1 MQKITAKKIVI
12 NLCWVKSKGGIT
24 VIINFISQYKSNT
37 LYVLYDNSDLDKY
50 IKNFDSKFIDTKRIY
65 HLFLNFFLDKQTL
78 EKINSYDYI
87 IHFGNFGFKTT
98 IKSYTLI
105 QNILPLVKPLSS
117 LRNFALNLA
126 YKYTFKITDEII
138 VQQKHVAD
146 TIPYQYKTKIIGS
159 FEIKKI
165 RQSENIGLVTI
176 YEEIKNKNPK
186 FQKELLR
193 EIASKFDEKIT
204 VINLSTNN
212 EIYKNNF
219 NVLEDL
225 DRNELM
231 QVFKSHSTYIHT
243 SEFETVGLPI
253 YEALELG
260 LKVVVPNL
268 EYINPENE
276 NIFKYEFGNY
286 SSAINAIDESIKNL
300 EKVYCD
306 VPIYYENWNLG

>member
-1 MQKITAKKIVI
+1 MKKIVI
-12 NLCWVKSKGGIT
+12 NLCGVKSKGGIT
-24 VIINFISQYKSNT
+24 VINNFISQNKSNT

-50 IKNFDSKFIDTKRIY
+50 IKNFDNKFIDTKRIY

-126 YKYTFKITDEII
+126 YNYTFKITDEII

-146 TIPYQYKTKIIGS
+146 TIPNQYKTKIIGS

-165 RQSENIGLVTI
+165 RQSENIGFVTI

-268 EYINPENE
+268 EYINLENE

>member
-1 MQKITAKKIVI
+1 MKKIVI
-12 NLCWVKSKGGIT
+12 NLCGVKSKGGIT
-24 VIINFISQYKSNT
+24 VINNYISQNKSNT

-146 TIPYQYKTKIIGS
+146 TIPNQYKTKIIGS
-159 FEIKKI
+159 FEIKNIK
-165 RQSENIGLVTI
+165 QSENIGFVTI

-268 EYINPENE
+268 EYINLENE

>member
-1 MQKITAKKIVI
+1 MKKIVI
-12 NLCWVKSKGGIT
+12 NLCGVKSKGGIT
-24 VIINFISQYKSNT
+24 VINNYISQNKSNT

-50 IKNFDSKFIDTKRIY
+50 IKNFDNKFIDTKRIY
-65 HLFLNFFLDKQTL
+65 HLFLNFFVDKQTL

-146 TIPYQYKTKIIGS
+146 TIPNQYKTKIIGS

-165 RQSENIGLVTI
+165 KQSENIGFVTI

-268 EYINPENE
+268 EYINLENE

>member
-1 MQKITAKKIVI
+1 MKKIVI
-12 NLCWVKSKGGIT
+12 NLCGVKSKGGVT
-24 VIINFISQYKSNT
+24 VINNYISQNKSNT

-146 TIPYQYKTKIIGS
+146 TIPNQYKTKIIGS

-165 RQSENIGLVTI
+165 KQSENIGFVTI

-268 EYINPENE
+268 EYINLENE

-300 EKVYCD
+300 EKVYCN

>member
-1 MQKITAKKIVI
+1 MKKIVI
-12 NLCWVKSKGGIT
+12 NLCGVKSKGGVT
-24 VIINFISQYKSNT
+24 VINNFISQNKSNT
-37 LYVLYDNSDLDKY
+37 WYVLYVNSDLDKY

-146 TIPYQYKTKIIGS
+146 TIPNQYKTKIIGS

-165 RQSENIGLVTI
+165 KQSENIGFVTI

-219 NVLEDL
+219 NVLQDL

-268 EYINPENE
+268 EYINLENE

>member
-1 MQKITAKKIVI
+1 MKKIVI
-12 NLCWVKSKGGIT
+12 NLCGVKSKGGVT
-24 VIINFISQYKSNT
+24 VINNYISQNKSNT

-50 IKNFDSKFIDTKRIY
+50 IKNFDNKFIDTKRIY

-87 IHFGNFGFKTT
+87 IHFGNIGFKTT

-146 TIPYQYKTKIIGS
+146 TIPNQYKTKIIGS

-165 RQSENIGLVTI
+165 RQSENIGFVTI

-268 EYINPENE
+268 EYINLENE

>member
-1 MQKITAKKIVI
+1 MKKIVI
-12 NLCWVKSKGGIT
+12 NLCGVKSKGGVT
-24 VIINFISQYKSNT
+24 VINNYISQNKSNT

-138 VQQKHVAD
+138 VQQKHVED
-146 TIPYQYKTKIIGS
+146 TIPNQYKTKIIGS

-165 RQSENIGLVTI
+165 KQSENIGFVTI

-212 EIYKNNF
+212 EIYENNF

-268 EYINPENE
+268 EYINLENE

>member
-1 MQKITAKKIVI
+1 MKKIVI
-12 NLCWVKSKGGIT
+12 NLCGVKSKGGIT
-24 VIINFISQYKSNT
+24 VINNYISQNKSNT

-78 EKINSYDYI
+78 KKINSYDYI

-117 LRNFALNLA
+117 LRNFTLNLA

-146 TIPYQYKTKIIGS
+146 TIPNQYKTKIIGS

-165 RQSENIGLVTI
+165 KQSENIGFVTI

-212 EIYKNNF
+212 EIYENNF

-268 EYINPENE
+268 EYINLENE

>member
-1 MQKITAKKIVI
+1 MKKIVI
-12 NLCWVKSKGGIT
+12 NLCGVKSKGGIT
-24 VIINFISQYKSNT
+24 VINNYISQNKSNT

-146 TIPYQYKTKIIGS
+146 TIPSQYKTKIIGS

-165 RQSENIGLVTI
+165 KQSENIGFVTI

-212 EIYKNNF
+212 EIYENNF

-268 EYINPENE
+268 EYINLENE

>member
-1 MQKITAKKIVI
+1 MKKIVI
-12 NLCWVKSKGGIT
+12 NLCGVKSKGGIT
-24 VIINFISQYKSNT
+24 VINNYISQNKSNT

-117 LRNFALNLA
+117 LRNFTLNLA

-146 TIPYQYKTKIIGS
+146 TIPNQYKTKIIGS
-159 FEIKKI
+159 FEIKNIK
-165 RQSENIGLVTI
+165 QTENIGFVTI

-212 EIYKNNF
+212 EIYENNF

-268 EYINPENE
+268 EYINLENE

>member
-1 MQKITAKKIVI
+1 MKKIVI
-12 NLCWVKSKGGIT
+12 NLCGVKSKGGVT
-24 VIINFISQYKSNT
+24 VINNYISQNKSNT

-78 EKINSYDYI
+78 EKINSCDYI

-146 TIPYQYKTKIIGS
+146 TIPNQYKTKIIGS
-159 FEIKKI
+159 FEIKNIK
-165 RQSENIGLVTI
+165 QTENIGFVTI

-268 EYINPENE
+268 EYINLENE

>member
-1 MQKITAKKIVI
+1 MKKIVI
-12 NLCWVKSKGGIT
+12 NLCGVKSKGGIT
-24 VIINFISQYKSNT
+24 VINNFISQNKSNK
-37 LYVLYDNSDLDKY
+37 LYVLYDNSDLEQY
-50 IKNFDSKFIDTKRIY
+50 IKNFDHKYITKKRIY
-65 HLFLNFFLDKQTL
+65 HLFLNFFLDKHTI
-78 EKINSYDYI
+78 EKINSFDYI
-87 IHFGNFGFKTT
+87 IHFGNFGFKTD

-105 QNILPLVKPLSS
+105 QNILPLAKPFSS
-117 LRNFALNLA
+117 LRNFALSFA
-126 YKYTFKITDEII
+126 YKYSFIISDEII

-146 TIPYQYKTKIIGS
+146 MVPIQHKTKIIGS
-159 FEIKKI
+159 IEIKKI
-165 RQSENIGLVTI
+165 KQSENIGFVTI

-268 EYINPENE
+268 EYINLENE

>member
-1 MQKITAKKIVI
+1 MKKIVI
-12 NLCWVKSKGGIT
+12 NLCGVKSKGGIT
-24 VIINFISQYKSNT
+24 VINNYISQNKSNT

-117 LRNFALNLA
+117 LRNFTLNLA

-146 TIPYQYKTKIIGS
+146 TIPNQYKTKIIGS

-165 RQSENIGLVTI
+165 KQSENIGFVTI

-268 EYINPENE
+268 EYINLENE

>member
-1 MQKITAKKIVI
+1 MKKIVI
-12 NLCWVKSKGGIT
+12 NLCGVKSKGGIT
-24 VIINFISQYKSNT
+24 VINNYISQNKSNT

-87 IHFGNFGFKTT
+87 IHFGNIGFKTT

-146 TIPYQYKTKIIGS
+146 TIPNQYKTKIIGS

-165 RQSENIGLVTI
+165 KQSENIGFVTI

-219 NVLEDL
+219 NVLQDL

-268 EYINPENE
+268 EYINLENE

>member
-1 MQKITAKKIVI
+1 MKKIVI
-12 NLCWVKSKGGIT
+12 NLCGVKSKGGVT
-24 VIINFISQYKSNT
+24 VINNFISQNKSNT

-146 TIPYQYKTKIIGS
+146 TIPNQYKTKIIGS
-159 FEIKKI
+159 FEIKRI
-165 RQSENIGLVTI
+165 RQSENIGFVTI

-268 EYINPENE
+268 EYINLENE

>member
-1 MQKITAKKIVI
+1 MKKIVI
-12 NLCWVKSKGGIT
+12 NLCGVKSKGGIT
-24 VIINFISQYKSNT
+24 VINNYISQNKSNT

-117 LRNFALNLA
+117 LRNFTLNLA

-146 TIPYQYKTKIIGS
+146 TIPNQYKTRIIGS
-159 FEIKKI
+159 FEIKNIK
-165 RQSENIGLVTI
+165 QTENIGFVTI

-212 EIYKNNF
+212 EIYENNF

-268 EYINPENE
+268 EYINLENE

>member
-1 MQKITAKKIVI
+1 MKKIVI
-12 NLCWVKSKGGIT
+12 NLCGVKSKGGIT
-24 VIINFISQYKSNT
+24 VINNYISQNKSNT

-126 YKYTFKITDEII
+126 YKYTFKITNEII

-146 TIPYQYKTKIIGS
+146 TIPNQYKTKIIGS

-165 RQSENIGLVTI
+165 KQSKNIGFVTI

-212 EIYKNNF
+212 EIYENNF

-268 EYINPENE
+268 EYINLENE

-300 EKVYCD
+300 EKVYCN